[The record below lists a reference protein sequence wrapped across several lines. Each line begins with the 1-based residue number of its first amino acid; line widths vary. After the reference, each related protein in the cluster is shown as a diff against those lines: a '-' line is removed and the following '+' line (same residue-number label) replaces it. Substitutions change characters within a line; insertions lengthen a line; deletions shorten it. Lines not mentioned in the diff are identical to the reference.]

1 MIINFS
7 FTHHC
12 PFQYF
17 PTQHSVTF
25 LLLLLLLCWVFTA
38 VQGPSLVVAR
48 GGYSLVVVHGLI
60 VMGGISCC
68 RAWVLQHADSLVVMH
83 GLSCPA
89 ACGLFPDEGLNPCPL
104 HCQVDFN
111 HWTTRK
117 FCDLSNTQIRLYELQ
132 IEAFQCLWN
141 AFAIKAKLALY
152 DLIPLELSSL
162 LLYHCAPPSL
172 HSTILNLSYFLK
184 FTVLV

>member
-1 MIINFS
+1 MFFNQNLFKVFYSLVWFKIDHCGVQATKLFPLNYCDNLLMIINFS

-12 PFQYF
+12 PFQYS

-25 LLLLLLLCWVFTA
+25 LLLLLLLYWVFTA
-38 VQGPSLVVAR
+38 VQGPSLVATR

-132 IEAFQCLWN
+132 IEAFQCL
-141 AFAIKAKLALY
+141 
-152 DLIPLELSSL
+152 
-162 LLYHCAPPSL
+162 
-172 HSTILNLSYFLK
+172 
-184 FTVLV
+184 